1 MIVND
6 TTSQFCTQSKH
17 LLLKHSEVKQL
28 HEYDN
33 ENIETMMERT
43 TVLIG
48 ASLNSWTSSRLWV
61 WQPAIDKLEQLEPRD
76 SVENMGKHHRT
87 TSLEIIT
94 FGYLFGTFCKEKSE
108 EQPIL
113 SRKTAEG
120 KGNFRAAMAGDLWG
134 LRGYTFWAITPK
146 AILKRDVSL
155 PPETY
160 RDAVVGVDSWWH
172 LG

>member
-1 MIVND
+1 MIMRI
-6 TTSQFCTQSKH
+6 SKPWW
-17 LLLKHSEVKQL
+17 SARRCWSGRAWTV
-28 HEYDN
+28 
-33 ENIETMMERT
+33 ERP
-43 TVLIG
+43 VVCGL
-48 ASLNSWTSSRLWV
+48 V

-76 SVENMGKHHRT
+76 SVENMGKQHRT

-120 KGNFRAAMAGDLWG
+120 KGNFRAAMASDLWG
-134 LRGYTFWAITPK
+134 LRGYTFWAITPPK
-146 AILKRDVSL
+146 AILKMDVSL